1 MHLTQAEIA
10 SARLRSPQMTEPF
23 LDGVDTTQVSVSAL
37 KLRDELC
44 PRVKR

>member
-23 LDGVDTTQVSVSAL
+23 LDGIDTTQVVG
-37 KLRDELC
+37 LRA
-44 PRVKR
+44 KIAG